1 MYYKNGNIKAKGT
14 FLDEKLHSIND
25 TVCEFYNENGE
36 LIEKGFFE
44 KGLLNLVQYDDLSYY
59 SGDIKNGKASGKGTF
74 IITSSNKRY
83 YSENWIN
90 NSTEYFEDREDGKY
104 KVKIILNKKSYKISE
119 DKNCTICKSECCFG
133 DWKNYSENKNWTVK
147 SLGKNE
153 YDRRKKT
160 WNKKHSKI

>member
-1 MYYKNGNIKAKGT
+1 MG
-14 FLDEKLHSIND
+14 
-25 TVCEFYNENGE
+25 VCEFYNENGE

-59 SGDIKNGKASGKGTF
+59 SGDIVNGKASRKGTF
-74 IITSSNKRY
+74 TVTSINKKY

-104 KVKIILNKKSYKISE
+104 KIKIILNKKGYKISE
-119 DKNCTICKSECCFG
+119 YKNCTICKSECCFG

-153 YDRRKKT
+153 YDRKKKLGIRSIL
-160 WNKKHSKI
+160 NKI